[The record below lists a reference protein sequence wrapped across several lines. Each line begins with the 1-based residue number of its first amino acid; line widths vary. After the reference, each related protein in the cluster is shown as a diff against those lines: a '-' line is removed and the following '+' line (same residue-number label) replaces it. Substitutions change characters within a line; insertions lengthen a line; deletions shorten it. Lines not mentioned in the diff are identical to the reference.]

1 MKNKNKR
8 ELEKHWAEQA
18 KKLSKKPALSP
29 VRPNREVT
37 NRSSTQ
43 TGREGARKD

>member
-18 KKLSKKPALSP
+18 KKLSKKPANTS
-29 VRPNREVT
+29 VRLKPEVVNQT
-37 NRSSTQ
+37 SQ
-43 TGREGARKD
+43 TGREPAGKD